1 MMTTLRRPCLLVLVL
16 VLVLVLLPFPTTA
29 RAQDVKEP
37 PFCDTEVLATCPQTT
52 LIPFEEFSSSFPV
65 IRYCLLPD
73 NGGFVPVTHETCETV
88 VGGTWTVRPE
98 WAARNETYS
107 LEEQY
112 TCTVCA
118 ALNASALAP
127 DEAGV
132 WIVSLS
138 NSTSY
143 SLQNFAAWGQRLGDI
158 RLDQLIVSEAGHP
171 YLFAFAPYSLVQK
184 LVNSSSYV
192 LAAQPLPNELKISPR
207 VTDLVSQ
214 SAAPSLPSSSPSS
227 FGPSPSTE
235 GGMEGSNA
243 TATLSIRT
251 LISSHEDTTRRA
263 AHHDDGLRAIH
274 KALGLSLPKHMQAQ
288 KEART
293 PPPPQDAPPED
304 VGVVITHNDNHQG
317 GSSTSSTSSTTT
329 TTTSNS
335 GCEGCTVGTTGD
347 GGYIVSSVPIK
358 ATAEAAVNISHAL
371 ASAFVIDLAVRFE
384 LFNKEASFLLQSGTN
399 STELGPGGRKGS
411 TWLWDHGLTGEGEV
425 IGVADTGLDVNSCFF
440 HDSEHP
446 VVFRLES
453 VPALGAPVPV
463 FQSEKH
469 RKIREYF
476 AYADGRE
483 GVDSGHG
490 THVCGSAVGYPA
502 EMPVSSKGY
511 AFRGAAW
518 EGTLIYDFIAS
529 S

>member
-1 MMTTLRRPCLLVLVL
+1 M
-16 VLVLVLLPFPTTA
+16 
-29 RAQDVKEP
+29 
-37 PFCDTEVLATCPQTT
+37 
-52 LIPFEEFSSSFPV
+52 
-65 IRYCLLPD
+65 
-73 NGGFVPVTHETCETV
+73 
-88 VGGTWTVRPE
+88 RPE

-118 ALNASALAP
+118 ALNASALSP

-132 WIVSLS
+132 WVVSLS

-143 SLQNFAAWGQRLGDI
+143 HLKDFAAWGQRLGDI

-171 YLFAFAPYSLVQK
+171 YLFAFAPYSKIQNLMHA
-184 LVNSSSYV
+184 SRYV

-207 VTDLVSQ
+207 VTDPASLL
-214 SAAPSLPSSSPSS
+214 AAASSPSPSPSSSDSVPSM
-227 FGPSPSTE
+227 E
-235 GGMEGSNA
+235 GGMEESKA

-251 LISSHEDTTRRA
+251 LISSHKDTTRRA
-263 AHHDDGLRAIH
+263 AHYDHGLRAIH

-288 KEART
+288 KEARA
-293 PPPPQDAPPED
+293 PPPSQDAPPED

-317 GSSTSSTSSTTT
+317 SSSSSSSSNS
-329 TTTSNS
+329 SNS
-335 GCEGCTVGTTGD
+335 GCEDCTVEATGD
-347 GGYIVSSVPIK
+347 GGYIVSSVPIR
-358 ATAEAAVNISHAL
+358 ATAEVAANISQAL
-371 ASAFVIDLAVRFE
+371 ASAFVIDLAVRYE

-399 STELGPGGRKGS
+399 STGGPGGRKGS

-425 IGVADTGLDVNSCFF
+425 IGVADTGLDVKSCFF

-446 VVFRLES
+446 VDFQLEN
-453 VPALGAPVPV
+453 VPDLMAPVPV

-502 EMPVSSKGY
+502 EMPMSSKGY

-518 EGTLIYDFIAS
+518 GGTFLCMYCCIFLAC
-529 S
+529 